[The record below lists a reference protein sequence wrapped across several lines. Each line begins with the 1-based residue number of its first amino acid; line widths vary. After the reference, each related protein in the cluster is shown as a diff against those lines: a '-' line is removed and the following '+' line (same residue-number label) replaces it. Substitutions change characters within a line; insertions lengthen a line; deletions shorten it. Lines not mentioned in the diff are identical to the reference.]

1 MYDQLQAGLHQDWA
15 LPNKAKS
22 RYKPPHPHDRGVNAK
37 DIEYIDTNVVRIMSA
52 RNRFFT
58 LASTMCLASCSFVTH
73 FPASFCAYLGNGLQR
88 VVSPAVTSLEAW
100 NQTTGM
106 N

>member
-37 DIEYIDTNVVRIMSA
+37 DIEYTDTNVVRTMSA

-58 LASTMCLASCSFVTH
+58 LASTVCLASGHVH
-73 FPASFCAYLGNGLQR
+73 L
-88 VVSPAVTSLEAW
+88 
-100 NQTTGM
+100 
-106 N
+106 